1 MNMSFVIRRTWR
13 VVTGKKGIYGEMG
26 KKNHFAQG
34 VLIYEQATIGNYNYF
49 APYTIVNNA
58 SIGNYCSIGP
68 GGRIGLGEH
77 DMTAI
82 SMRPIV
88 ANGDGNMELFDLEH
102 PTIIGND
109 VWVGANVI
117 IKQGVKIGTGAV
129 IGANSLVL
137 KDVPSYAVVYGSPA
151 RYVRMRFNE
160 EQIKK
165 IERSRWYEHDVVDAK
180 RIIKGIIGVNHI

>member
-1 MNMSFVIRRTWR
+1 
-13 VVTGKKGIYGEMG
+13 
-26 KKNHFAQG
+26 
-34 VLIYEQATIGNYNYF
+34 
-49 APYTIVNNA
+49 
-58 SIGNYCSIGP
+58 
-68 GGRIGLGEH
+68 
-77 DMTAI
+77 MTAI

>member
-68 GGRIGLGEH
+68 GGANRIRRTRY
-77 DMTAI
+77 DRNIDA
-82 SMRPIV
+82 
-88 ANGDGNMELFDLEH
+88 AN
-102 PTIIGND
+102 
-109 VWVGANVI
+109 
-117 IKQGVKIGTGAV
+117 
-129 IGANSLVL
+129 
-137 KDVPSYAVVYGSPA
+137 
-151 RYVRMRFNE
+151 RC
-160 EQIKK
+160 
-165 IERSRWYEHDVVDAK
+165 
-180 RIIKGIIGVNHI
+180 